1 MSRVAIF
8 ACARNARVL
17 SYETHQFDSK
27 IPTSTRCLP
36 NEHHPVRKS
45 RLQRLQMIGKKLKN
59 PPTTRKR
66 DRVIKFLR
74 DIFLKGPVATMP
86 DPGLER
92 CSSCF
97 FPTEFHKVPL
107 IAEREYNYDSKI
119 LTFGLPEGV
128 SLDLPVCSC
137 LLVQVST
144 FVCAC
149 KSVSLLHPV
158 SLCVYVEVCV
168 CVCVCTHVCRW
179 SWSQSRTRT
188 RCARFT
194 VGSSRG
200 GGRRMN
206 NAGL

>member
-1 MSRVAIF
+1 MQ
-8 ACARNARVL
+8 N
-17 SYETHQFDSK
+17 K
-27 IPTSTRCLP
+27 
-36 NEHHPVRKS
+36 HHPVRKS

-149 KSVSLLHPV
+149 KSVRIGLVLPSCVGVRALRIELLCSCPSHMLGRIRMYASCKGIEFV
-158 SLCVYVEVCV
+158 VMVMVCV
-168 CVCVCTHVCRW
+168 CVCVC
-179 SWSQSRTRT
+179 
-188 RCARFT
+188 
-194 VGSSRG
+194 
-200 GGRRMN
+200 MY
-206 NAGL
+206 AGL